1 MPWSESRVWES
12 WLPRSVTP
20 DAELRVNS
28 DLTGDALPLL
38 LAFFGGSPEA
48 GEVQMQAGA
57 LPFDGAAGFR
67 LCLPEESVWFAPL
80 AEPHAERLPPT
91 LCGLSPPRQHVRLE
105 HPRLAASPCRCP
117 RTGRGPFAKSVS
129 EAF

>member
-1 MPWSESRVWES
+1 
-12 WLPRSVTP
+12 VTP
-20 DAELRVNS
+20 DAELRVDS

-80 AEPHAERLPPT
+80 AEPHAERLPPRH
-91 LCGLSPPRQHVRLE
+91 S
-105 HPRLAASPCRCP
+105 AACLHQDNMY
-117 RTGRGPFAKSVS
+117 VS
-129 EAF
+129 STRA